1 MNLNIQTKNVILIFY
16 FSKMST
22 TNSNSNIE
30 IELEV
35 ETLNIPDNAPLVL
48 SEASQST
55 SAPVKT
61 KEYHY
66 KNKNGKDVKVVRK
79 YTVKN
84 DKTFRSI
91 ANKEKMT
98 KYIEEHKDK
107 YAEIKSCH
115 RITTLKKDIKNDLEL
130 ELSQTGAITLLKH
143 VNLWK

>member
-1 MNLNIQTKNVILIFY
+1 MT
-16 FSKMST
+16 T

-30 IELEV
+30 IEM
-35 ETLNIPDNAPLVL
+35 T
-48 SEASQST
+48 SENQV
-55 SAPVKT
+55 PVT
-61 KEYHY
+61 IKEYHY

-91 ANKEKMT
+91 PNKEKMY

-107 YAEIKSCH
+107 YAEIKCCH
-115 RITTLKKDIKNDLEL
+115 RITTLEKDIKNDLEL